1 MRINI
6 LGVGFDNVTMD
17 EALARGEELLCS
29 EGAHYVVT
37 PNPEIVETCRAD
49 AAANAAVNGADLVLP
64 DGIGIVYGAKILHQ
78 PLRGRVPGIEFGTG
92 MIERCA
98 KLGKSVYL
106 LGAKPGVAEQAAEN
120 LKNRFPGLVIAG
132 THDGYFKEDAP
143 IAAEIKASG
152 ADMALVC
159 LGAPKQELFMAKYGE
174 ATGCHLLMGLG
185 GSMDIFAGVAQR
197 APEFYCKHNLE
208 WFYRLTKITGN
219 VNVTINVRE
228 SSRDT
233 GAREDIVINEIESNG
248 DATDWVEIYNKGT
261 KPVDISGWYITD
273 DNTGRLASNKTTPLA
288 QGTILAPGGHYVFD
302 QYVNFDFGLGAPDE
316 VNLFDETGR
325 LVEKYSWSTHAAGV
339 YARIPDGTGAFT
351 DVANS
356 TKGTGNVMT
365 EPDKPSYPNAIAW
378 PGSDKVITYDDGI
391 SMFQSDSSG
400 LDFYNGK
407 LYCINN
413 KKGTFWVLDVNKDGT
428 MDYSEGFT
436 KAGKN
441 LAFMADAA
449 NPEES
454 NPDAEGITV
463 DDAGNAYAAV
473 ERDNNNKNV
482 NCNVILKFN
491 PWENSP
497 TVVASSEWDI
507 TRLLPDVPESHFRLL
522 EAHQSGQS
530 LHPLL
535 LYLPFLS

>member
-1 MRINI
+1 M
-6 LGVGFDNVTMD
+6 
-17 EALARGEELLCS
+17 
-29 EGAHYVVT
+29 
-37 PNPEIVETCRAD
+37 
-49 AAANAAVNGADLVLP
+49 
-64 DGIGIVYGAKILHQ
+64 
-78 PLRGRVPGIEFGTG
+78 
-92 MIERCA
+92 
-98 KLGKSVYL
+98 
-106 LGAKPGVAEQAAEN
+106 
-120 LKNRFPGLVIAG
+120 
-132 THDGYFKEDAP
+132 
-143 IAAEIKASG
+143 
-152 ADMALVC
+152 
-159 LGAPKQELFMAKYGE
+159 
-174 ATGCHLLMGLG
+174 
-185 GSMDIFAGVAQR
+185 
-197 APEFYCKHNLE
+197 
-208 WFYRLTKITGN
+208 
-219 VNVTINVRE
+219 
-228 SSRDT
+228 
-233 GAREDIVINEIESNG
+233 
-248 DATDWVEIYNKGT
+248 
-261 KPVDISGWYITD
+261 
-273 DNTGRLASNKTTPLA
+273 
-288 QGTILAPGGHYVFD
+288 
-302 QYVNFDFGLGAPDE
+302 
-316 VNLFDETGR
+316 
-325 LVEKYSWSTHAAGV
+325 

-365 EPDKPSYPNAIAW
+365 EPDKPSYSNAIAW

-507 TRLLPDVPESHFRLL
+507 TRLLPDVPANSGIEAVEWVPDNELEGKLYDTNKNGLYRASDYPDSEAGVFFVAL
-522 EAHQSGQS
+522 EANGHVYAFILNKDGNAEVISEIDPGIGGAMALDYDSYEGILWVGADDGYGNISAQIVFNGTDKPAVTLVNPPAEMDVTRNNEGFAIAGPEYTVNGLRPVFHFMDGTDTGVLTISYLSCNYNPDDKRPELPDDKKPGS
-530 LHPLL
+530 SDTGKPGFPDTGDTSSFTALGILL
-535 LYLPFLS
+535 IAAAGATGSVVIVRHSKKNV